1 MRTVRDRL
9 EYDRKYK
16 RFVQGLIPEED
27 FRRYLLFSL
36 SKKDLA
42 NIIVSGAK
50 SLRRVVAIGESLE
63 PSKKLDSTY
72 E

>member
-1 MRTVRDRL
+1 MRDRL

-16 RFVQGLIPEED
+16 RFVQGLISEES

-36 SKKDLA
+36 SKKDLVEV
-42 NIIVSGAK
+42 IVGGAK

-63 PSKKLDSTY
+63 PSKKLDSV
-72 E
+72 